1 MRVGRMDADDP
12 VQTLADALDL
22 EPSSG
27 FGARVRDGIE
37 ADRAARRRTW
47 RYAMA
52 VAVPAAVAL
61 VVVWSAHRPIDE
73 QPRAMSSRAGAVMPS
88 ETRVAATTTED
99 ASASTERSGVAVA
112 ARAMG
117 ESPRRNEERH
127 GKARVARNAWR
138 AFAAAPVVVPR
149 GQLEGVRQLASAA
162 ASGRVRIGPSL
173 ADWAAGVQPEAAAL
187 QAPDPIRVPALD
199 VEPIVN

>member
-1 MRVGRMDADDP
+1 MRVGRMYADDP

-88 ETRVAATTTED
+88 ETLLLPVGGVTPDNMAAYLA
-99 ASASTERSGVAVA
+99 ASADGFGIGSALYKPGIDA
-112 ARAMG
+112 AELKRRATAFV
-117 ESPRRNEERH
+117 RRLQ
-127 GKARVARNAWR
+127 GI
-138 AFAAAPVVVPR
+138 
-149 GQLEGVRQLASAA
+149 RQNS
-162 ASGRVRIGPSL
+162 
-173 ADWAAGVQPEAAAL
+173 
-187 QAPDPIRVPALD
+187 
-199 VEPIVN
+199 